1 VSNQKSNCAVIHFGS
16 HLYLNHPVRRFEQNA
31 VANNCYDEYDL
42 ILNNKAKNNMAQ
54 APVAPVVL
62 VILDGWGYRPD
73 IHGNAI
79 AQAQTPNIDSLW
91 AAYPHTLIDTS
102 GRAVGLPDG
111 QMGNSEVGHLNIG
124 AGRIVPQELV
134 RISDAVKDKSILNN
148 PALVKVC
155 VDVQQRQSKLHILGL
170 CSDGGVHSH
179 LDHLIGLLE
188 LARDRNITEVCLHV
202 ITDGRDTDPR
212 DGLQAVAKIEAA
224 IATIGVGKIVTVSG
238 RYHALDRDNRW
249 DRVKLA
255 YDVMTQAG
263 EGSGESATAL
273 LTNSYAA
280 DKTDEFI
287 DPTRIAPGAI
297 EPGDGVIFFNFR
309 PDRARQLTSALVNA
323 HFTGFIRSQIT
334 PLTVATFTQYDS
346 TLPVLVAFEP
356 QQLQNL
362 LGEVISE
369 RGFKQFRVAETEKY
383 AHVTYFFNGGREEP
397 LPGEDRELIP
407 SPQVSTYDRT
417 PAMSAALVTETV
429 LAAIAKQIYTLIVV
443 NYANPDM
450 VGHTG
455 KMAPTIQA
463 IETVDACLG
472 KLLEG
477 VGKVGG
483 TTLITA
489 DHGNAEYMCDEND
502 NPWTAHTTSQ
512 VPLILVEGE
521 RRQLQGH
528 GTDVTLRDDGKLAD
542 LAPTILEIL
551 QIPQPIDMTGKSMVV
566 PALVEFQQTRSPMRV
581 GV

>member
-1 VSNQKSNCAVIHFGS
+1 MV
-16 HLYLNHPVRRFEQNA
+16 
-31 VANNCYDEYDL
+31 
-42 ILNNKAKNNMAQ
+42 Q

-79 AQAQTPNIDSLW
+79 AQANTPNIDSLW

-134 RISDAVKDKSILNN
+134 RISDAVKDGSILQN

-155 VDVQQRQSKLHILGL
+155 EDVNQRQSKLHILGL

-179 LDHLIGLLE
+179 LDHLIGLLQ
-188 LARDRNITEVCLHV
+188 LAHSQNIQDVCIHV

-212 DGLQAVAKIEAA
+212 DGLLAVQKIEDA
-224 IATIGVGKIVTVSG
+224 IAEIGVGRIVTIGG
-238 RYHALDRDNRW
+238 RYYALDRDRRW

-255 YDVMTQAG
+255 YDVMTEA
-263 EGSGESATAL
+263 GSGSGKTATQV
-273 LTNSYAA
+273 LTDSYAE

-287 DPTRIAPGAI
+287 TPTRIAPGAI
-297 EPGDGVIFFNFR
+297 ESGDGVIFFNFR
-309 PDRARQLTSALVNA
+309 PDRARQLASALVEPT
-323 HFTGFIRSQIT
+323 FTGFIRSQIT
-334 PLTVATFTQYDS
+334 PLTFATFTQYDS

-369 RGFKQFRVAETEKY
+369 RGLQQFRVAETEKY

-407 SPQVSTYDRT
+407 SPQVSTYDRA
-417 PAMSAALVTETV
+417 PSMSADTVTNTV

-455 KMAPTIQA
+455 KMSPTITA

-483 TTLITA
+483 TTIITA
-489 DHGNAEYMCDEND
+489 DHGNAEYMCDEEG

-521 RRQLQGH
+521 RRQLPGH
-528 GTDVTLRDDGKLAD
+528 GNDVTLRSDGKLAD

-551 QIPQPIDMTGKSMVV
+551 QIPQPVEMTGKSMIV
-566 PALVEFQQTRSPMRV
+566 PALVEFQSTRSPVRV